1 MYRFCI
7 AAAAALGLMAF
18 GVQAQ
23 MRGGPGPRHGG
34 FEGGPGPRA
43 FEAPLVD
50 PTSEPPSPEVVAN
63 RCIHRI
69 NRVKQFAN
77 MRMHIV
83 ANIGVAMINQLQQN
97 GNQQQAANVAA
108 NRTQM
113 INQIADNNADR
124 IQHML
129 EHCTEVLTDLGA
141 AEELIQSVQSAAEA
155 AWTSIE
161 EHRAEEVQRIA
172 TALED

>member
-1 MYRFCI
+1 MYKTLI
-7 AAAAALGLMAF
+7 AAAGVLFLTAF
-18 GVQAQ
+18 AVDAQ

-50 PTSEPPSPEVVAN
+50 PASEPPSPDMVVH
-63 RCIHRI
+63 RCTQRI
-69 NRVKQFAN
+69 NRVRQFAN
-77 MRMHIV
+77 TRMHIV
-83 ANIGVAMINQLQQN
+83 ANIGVAIINQLQQN
-97 GNQQQAANVAA
+97 GNNQQATNVAA

-113 INQIADNNADR
+113 INNIADHNSDR
-124 IQHML
+124 IQHIL

-141 AEELIQSVQSAAEA
+141 SDELIQSVQSAAEA

-161 EHRAEEVQRIA
+161 EHRAQEVQRIA